1 MAVTVDVIVILALT
15 VALNEVMTGAV
26 TVAAVVI
33 DDLLA
38 AVTVAVTEVTIVNIT
53 VAAVVIAV
61 LLAAVTLAVTEVT
74 IVNIIYQTWTPL
86 QQRFCS
92 LAKHISHFKGFYKM

>member
-15 VALNEVMTGAV
+15 VALNEVMT
-26 TVAAVVI
+26 
-33 DDLLA
+33 
-38 AVTVAVTEVTIVNIT
+38 VAVT

>member
-15 VALNEVMTGAV
+15 VALNEVMTVAV

-38 AVTVAVTEVTIVNIT
+38 AVAVDVNEVKKVTIN
-53 VAAVVIAV
+53 
-61 LLAAVTLAVTEVT
+61 
-74 IVNIIYQTWTPL
+74 
-86 QQRFCS
+86 
-92 LAKHISHFKGFYKM
+92 